1 MTLTSDGAKSLSIV
15 TVVGARP
22 QFIKAS
28 AVSRLIDLTHNVSEY
43 IIHTGQHYDHNMS
56 GLFFE
61 ELGIRK
67 PDINLEIESKKH
79 GDQTG
84 RMLSAIECH
93 LIDQNPDCVL
103 VYGDTN
109 STLAGA
115 LAASKLNIPVAH
127 VEAGLRSFN
136 RKMPE
141 EVNRVVT
148 DHLSDLMFAPTTA
161 AMENLE
167 REGRDMDRVI
177 NVGDVMY
184 DVALRMADRA
194 AKRSDILSLNNLRQ
208 GAFVL
213 GTVHR
218 AENTDDKNRLEAIVN
233 GVSKASKHGEIVLPL
248 HPRTRERMRQHGLS
262 FSPDVKIIDP
272 VGYLDMTRLLT
283 SASSVFTDSG
293 GVQKEAYFHGIPC
306 LTLRDETEWGEL
318 VSLGWNTLLPPV
330 HEDEVAGAI
339 GNVRRPQ
346 MTDSKPLIYGTGN
359 TSNLIL
365 EHLMTMAAS

>member
-1 MTLTSDGAKSLSIV
+1 MKLTSEKIKNLSIV

-22 QFIKAS
+22 QFVKAS
-28 AVSRLIDLTHNVSEY
+28 AVSRLIDSKPNVDEF

-67 PDINLEIESKKH
+67 PDVNLGIESKRH

-93 LIDQNPDCVL
+93 LIDQKPDWVL

-148 DHLSDLMFAPTTA
+148 DHLSDLMFAPTIA
-161 AMENLE
+161 AVENLR
-167 REGRDMDRVI
+167 REGRAMEHVI

-184 DVALRMADRA
+184 DVALRVAGKA
-194 AKRSDILSLNNLRQ
+194 AHQSDILTLNNLRR
-208 GAFVL
+208 GTYVL

-218 AENTDDKNRLEAIVN
+218 AENTDDRSRLEAIVN
-233 GVSKASKHGEIVLPL
+233 GVSKAAEHVEIVLPL

-262 FSPDVKIIDP
+262 LSSNVRIIDP
-272 VGYLDMTRLLT
+272 VGYLDMTSLLI

-293 GVQKEAYFHGIPC
+293 GVQKEAYFHGVPC

-330 HEDEVAGAI
+330 HEDEIAEAI
-339 GNVRRPQ
+339 GSIKRPQ
-346 MTDSKPLIYGTGN
+346 MSDSKPLVYGNGN
-359 TSNLIL
+359 TSSLIL
-365 EHLMTMAAS
+365 EHLMTMAAR